1 MRLNTFPVIYHCLAA
16 VILFCLGWTASAQS
30 TDTGDVKD
38 GAWVSYRDS
47 YRKMISFEKYGGPKQ
62 FLQNNIRV
70 AIIDKKSSLDG
81 VRLTLDGK
89 KTHLNLPLDPVGRA
103 VFPMLKTAYDE
114 NAELKVN
121 RPETVVKFEYRV
133 SISTRPDGVYEI
145 ADLRGACD
153 QVLHYLRYQDFL
165 NYSLK
170 QCVGV
175 KFSYSKDQTDISLS
189 VKLGEQAPTQLSISD
204 GSVFADDNYNA
215 FRVAVFKFFSKADK
229 GRIISND
236 IPLAITAL
244 VE

>member
-1 MRLNTFPVIYHCLAA
+1 MRLNTFPVVHRCLLAIMLVCA
-16 VILFCLGWTASAQS
+16 SWTAFAQS
-30 TDTGDVKD
+30 IDSGDVKD

-81 VRLTLDGK
+81 VRLTLDSK

-121 RPETVVKFEYRV
+121 RPDTVVKLEYRI
-133 SISTRPDGVYEI
+133 SIITRPDGMYDI
-145 ADLRGACD
+145 ADLHNACD

-165 NYSLK
+165 SYSLK

-175 KFSYSKDQTDISLS
+175 KFSYAKDQTDISLK
-189 VKLGEQAPTQLSISD
+189 VKLGDQPPTLLSITE
-204 GSVFADDNYNA
+204 GSVFTDDRYNA
-215 FRVAVFKFFSKADK
+215 FRVATFKFFSKADK
-229 GRIISND
+229 GQIISND